1 MFLPTPIHRTLLLLT
16 TLLTLTMKA
25 HASLPIRIL
34 THNIRYATDS
44 PFKGEKPWADRK
56 DLVINE
62 LKYNTL
68 YNPEAFICLQE
79 VLHEQLL
86 DILSGLNNTK
96 STAASS
102 SGQDEW
108 AYMGVGRDDG
118 KQKGEYSPI
127 LYRPSI
133 WSVEKWKT
141 VWLSPAPERPGKG
154 WDAGSVRIVTVGTFV
169 HESSKKRVVGLCT
182 HFDNAG
188 EVSRRES
195 AKMIEGIVDNAISP
209 SISNGQER
217 VPVWLAG
224 DLNSEPD
231 GEAYQILNGKGSLL
245 QDSRALAQWRYGNE
259 RTYYTLANPD
269 TLTKYKVAADISQ
282 KVLKEVSGW
291 ISEGASIVEL
301 CERGDKLLDEEIGK
315 VYRGKKIAKGIG
327 HCTTISPSSYVTP
340 YTPLKSDAEESG
352 ATLKAGEIVK
362 IQLGAQIDGFA
373 AIVCDNVVVG
383 ASGEITGE
391 AADLLLGTYYAN
403 ELLLRLMVPPGL
415 VAHGDEEEQK
425 KNAARKPYTQ
435 SQMTQMLEKVAK
447 AYGLNVVESTTI
459 WQFEHNEIESKKK
472 IILSPGEGVRGEGLP
487 EVGEVWGVEV
497 GLSLGSGKVKN
508 NGQRTTLHRRTANTF
523 GLKRPTSRQLLSEV
537 VKRFGTFPFSLRQIE
552 DEKVAKVGVVECV
565 RGGVLRQYEVVVD
578 KDSKPVARLF
588 STIAVTKNGIQ
599 RLAQP
604 PALDLEKVK
613 SDKKIEDEE
622 ILKILEQPIG
632 KASTKKNKKKKKKP
646 AKKAAAGEAAA
657 EEEESDDET
666 HSPATPT
673 THPQHA
679 GHGLRGAICASL
691 SLAMPALRKSD
702 RGPRS
707 STTPYTSPTGT
718 PSDSAKEKNQRSIME
733 WTEPSVQNP
742 TPSFE
747 EHGFARHG
755 VLEQM
760 APLGQPPSARV
771 KQRTR
776 AMGGDAAARKSLAG
790 KGNFLGE
797 EVGSTPEVTPAP
809 ELEPDDSER
818 QEEDEL
824 PLELPPQEED
834 EDDDYVPNKTK
845 KKAPASKTPVRGK
858 QSAQGQTPGEAKTPV
873 KAGTPRVTSAPTSPA
888 VQAVEQPRDSEI
900 TQRAQI
906 ALLAAAESAQANH
919 KPRLGEAFKQL
930 KALSKSDPGLAYVI
944 NAICKQNQT
953 PEQWSTFRE
962 NIKALK
968 KSVKYEA
975 KKKRK
980 QQRNGDFAAAK
991 SETPK
996 ISQQPSPRPSS
1007 EVAPDDSVSF
1017 VHDNEAAMENA
1028 YPAADATAGA
1038 LPSPHPLS
1046 TAPTLPAIEPSIET
1060 APRMP
1065 SKSPRKKHVSNSYLA
1080 PGSEMDVDG
1089 GASSVAQTPAG
1100 NTPDAGD
1107 GSDSELSEVN
1117 EEIVQKGPPTPA
1129 QPKEK
1134 SSTPLSA
1141 AAVKKGKNTAVARA
1155 GKKHANKGKLF
1166 GKHVHK
1172 NQPASTEQ
1180 LEDLEKI
1187 YQLRKEMADAQP
1199 LRQFDLPFPQSDVRF
1214 DDEILETESLTESM
1228 IAVGPP
1234 VDSDQ
1239 PRRAG
1244 RMPHGAK
1251 RLREDM
1257 SRFSSPQL
1265 ESAAISRPTTPAV
1278 QPAIKRIKLNNG
1290 QAARTKRSPV
1300 KNRDGG
1306 PIAGVAFNGGGGSR
1320 QLGPDDNDPNSP
1332 ASESDDLCSACRG
1345 AGEFV
1350 CCEGCPRVFHL
1361 LCCDPPRV
1369 QVPEGSFYCYE
1380 CTARLSQPGEPA
1392 AESHPSLGPLFE
1404 VLEKT
1409 NPRAFALPQE
1419 IQNHFEDVSARGDGS
1434 YFEEIKKFPLAKSS
1448 GYGYQRPDYTKVL
1461 DGDKPIL
1468 CVQCGVSSGSKRQML
1483 KCDFCNAYWHLD
1495 CVDPPLANPPHIS
1508 LEASQRDAWRCPRH
1522 IEHDLRSGLLLQN
1535 DLNGA
1540 YDDVEMGDATF
1551 SRVPRKIRRRKNP
1564 EIVEPAFS
1572 RGMRNNGLID
1582 IINDPDDDTDG
1593 EGNYTGFEVK
1603 DLNSKVY
1610 RVPERGLI
1618 TDFLSKIKSRRIT
1631 RDHEAQ
1637 NIAHFAV
1644 QRKASMQ
1651 NFVTHSFQQQQ
1662 AALNLARL
1670 AKKEQDIG
1678 LGEGTIDS
1686 LVLTLTAEAPQEVI
1700 TAMTNSAPPPVAAD
1714 ERAQLLKLQELIQ
1727 RRLNAS

>member
-1 MFLPTPIHRTLLLLT
+1 FTALLLLI
-16 TLLTLTMKA
+16 MKG
-25 HASLPIRIL
+25 HASLLVRIL

-44 PFKGEKPWADRK
+44 PFKGEKPWSERK
-56 DLVINE
+56 DFIVNE
-62 LKYNTL
+62 LKFHTL
-68 YNPEAFICLQE
+68 HNPEAFICLQE

-86 DILSGLNNTK
+86 DILTSLNSTK
-96 STAASS
+96 SPTASS
-102 SGQDEW
+102 SERGEW
-108 AYMGVGRDDG
+108 AYIGVGRDDG
-118 KQKGEYSPI
+118 QQKGEYSPI
-127 LYRPSI
+127 IYRPSVWQI
-133 WSVEKWKT
+133 EKWKT
-141 VWLSPAPERPGKG
+141 IWLSPTPDRPGKG
-154 WDAGSVRIVTVGTFV
+154 WDAGSVRIVTVGTFL
-169 HESSKKRVVGLCT
+169 HRGSKKKVVGLCT

-195 AKMIEGIVDNAISP
+195 AKMVERIVTDAVSLLT
-209 SISNGQER
+209 SDGKER

-224 DLNSEPD
+224 DLNSEPN
-231 GEAYQILNGKGSLL
+231 GEAYQILTRKDSLL
-245 QDSRALAQWRYGNE
+245 RDSRGLAPWRYGNE
-259 RTYYTLANPD
+259 LTCSGFQEDELNYTLANPD

-315 VYRGKKIAKGIG
+315 VYRGKKILKGIG

-340 YTPLKSDAEESG
+340 YTPLKSDGEES
-352 ATLKAGEIVK
+352 AVTLKAGEVVK
-362 IQLGAQIDGFA
+362 IQLGAQIDGLA

-383 ASGEITGE
+383 GEITGE
-391 AADLLLGTYYAN
+391 TADLLLGTYYAN

-435 SQMTQMLEKVAK
+435 GQMTQMLEKVAK

-487 EVGEVWGVEV
+487 DVGEVWGVEV
-497 GLSLGSGKVKN
+497 GLSLGSGKVKS
-508 NGQRTTLHRRTANTF
+508 NGNRTTLHRRTANTF

-622 ILKILEQPIG
+622 ILKILEQPVG
-632 KASTKKNKKKKKKP
+632 KASVKKNKKKKKP
-646 AKKAAAGEAAA
+646 AKKAAAGEAA
-657 EEEESDDET
+657 EEEGDDEART
-666 HSPATPT
+666 ELSSIDIPRLPKRHCCGVGAFSCTLNVHSA
-673 THPQHA
+673 
-679 GHGLRGAICASL
+679 
-691 SLAMPALRKSD
+691 SLAMPSLRKSG
-702 RGPRS
+702 RPPRPRS
-707 STTPYTSPTGT
+707 TTITPHNSPTNT
-718 PSDSAKEKNQRSIME
+718 PSAVKEKTQRSIMD
-733 WTEPSVQNP
+733 WAEPSVQNP
-742 TPSFE
+742 APSFE

-760 APLGQPPSARV
+760 APLGQPPSAKV

-776 AMGGDAAARKSLAG
+776 IMGGDAAARKSLAG
-790 KGNFLGE
+790 KGSFPGDD
-797 EVGSTPEVTPAP
+797 VGSTPEVTPAP
-809 ELEPDDSER
+809 ELEPDDSEK
-818 QEEDEL
+818 QEEEDL
-824 PLELPPQEED
+824 PLELPPQDED
-834 EDDDYVPNKTK
+834 EDDDYIPGKSK
-845 KKAPASKTPVRGK
+845 KKTPASKTAVRGK
-858 QSAQGQTPGEAKTPV
+858 QPAQGKTFGEANSPV
-873 KAGTPRVTSAPTSPA
+873 KAGTPRVASAPASPA
-888 VQAVEQPRDSEI
+888 VQAVEQPRDTEI
-900 TQRAQI
+900 SQRAQI
-906 ALLAAAESAQANH
+906 ALLAAAESANANH
-919 KPRLGEAFKQL
+919 NPRLSEVLKQL
-930 KALSKSDPGLAYVI
+930 RAMSKSDPAMAFVI
-944 NAICKQNQT
+944 DAICKQKQT
-953 PEQWSTFRE
+953 PEQWAQFRDS
-962 NIKALK
+962 IKTLK
-968 KSVKYEA
+968 KSG
-975 KKKRK
+975 KKQRK
-980 QQRNGDFAAAK
+980 HQQRNGDLATAK
-991 SETPK
+991 SDTPK
-996 ISQQPSPRPSS
+996 FSQQPSPRPSS
-1007 EVAPDDSVSF
+1007 ELAPDDSVSAYG
-1017 VHDNEAAMENA
+1017 DEAMMEDA
-1028 YPAADATAGA
+1028 YPGADSTAGA

-1060 APRMP
+1060 VPRQP
-1065 SKSPRKKHVSNSYLA
+1065 SKSPRKKHTANDYLA
-1080 PGSEMDVDG
+1080 PSSEMDVDG
-1089 GASSVAQTPAG
+1089 GASSAVPTPAEH
-1100 NTPDAGD
+1100 TPDAGD
-1107 GSDSELSEVN
+1107 GSDSELSDVN

-1129 QPKEK
+1129 QPKGK
-1134 SSTPLSA
+1134 VSTPMPAASKKSKSAGLSR
-1141 AAVKKGKNTAVARA
+1141 G

-1166 GKHVHK
+1166 GKHAYK
-1172 NQPASTEQ
+1172 NQPASNE
-1180 LEDLEKI
+1180 LPEDLEQI
-1187 YQLRKEMADAQP
+1187 YQMRKEMADAQP
-1199 LRQFDLPFPQSDVRF
+1199 VRQFELPFPQSDVRF

-1244 RMPHGAK
+1244 RLPQGAK

-1265 ESAAISRPTTPAV
+1265 ESAAISRPTTPAI

-1306 PIAGVAFNGGGGSR
+1306 PIAGVAFNGGGVSR
-1320 QLGPDDNDPNSP
+1320 QSGPDDNDPNSP

-1369 QVPEGSFYCYE
+1369 QVPEGSFYCYD
-1380 CTARLSQPGEPA
+1380 CTVRLSPPEEPA
-1392 AESHPSLGPLFE
+1392 AETFAGLGPLFTL
-1404 VLEKT
+1404 LERT
-1409 NPRAFALPQE
+1409 NPRAFALPHDVQ
-1419 IQNHFEDVSARGDGS
+1419 IHFEDVSARGDGS

-1448 GYGYQRPDYTKVL
+1448 GYGYQRPDYIKVL

-1468 CVQCGVSSGSKRQML
+1468 CVQCGVSSGGKRQML

-1535 DLNGA
+1535 DLNQA
-1540 YDDVEMGDATF
+1540 YDDVDMDDDTF
-1551 SRVPRKIRRRKNP
+1551 ARVPRKLRRRKNP
-1564 EIVEPAFS
+1564 NFVEPTFS
-1572 RGMRNNGLID
+1572 RGMRNNGLIE

-1593 EGNYTGFEVK
+1593 EGNYTGFEFK
-1603 DLNSKVY
+1603 DVNSKVY

-1618 TDFLSKIKSRRIT
+1618 TDFLSKVKSRRIA

-1637 NIAHFAV
+1637 HRAYTAA
-1644 QRKASMQ
+1644 QRKVSMQ

-1662 AALNLARL
+1662 AALNLALL
-1670 AKKEQDIG
+1670 ANRERDIG
-1678 LGEGTIDS
+1678 LSEGNIDS

-1700 TAMTNSAPPPVAAD
+1700 AAMTNSAPPPIADD